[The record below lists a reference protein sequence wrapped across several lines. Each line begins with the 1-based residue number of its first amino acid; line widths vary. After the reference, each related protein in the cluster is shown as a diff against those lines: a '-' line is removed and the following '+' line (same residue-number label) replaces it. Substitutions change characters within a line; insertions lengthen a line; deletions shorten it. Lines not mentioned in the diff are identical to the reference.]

1 MPHTMHTIQDTES
14 ATHLAQQLLDT
25 GRSVSLIARD
35 TSHFAMLVNEYGDR
49 FQTIPLSWHTIRNI
63 QEAFAYAESMHSQG
77 DVLIIVSE

>member
-14 ATHLAQQLLDT
+14 ATHLAQQLLDA

-49 FQTIPLSWHTIRNI
+49 FQTIPSAGTPSGTSKKLSHTPNPCTLRGT
-63 QEAFAYAESMHSQG
+63 S
-77 DVLIIVSE
+77 